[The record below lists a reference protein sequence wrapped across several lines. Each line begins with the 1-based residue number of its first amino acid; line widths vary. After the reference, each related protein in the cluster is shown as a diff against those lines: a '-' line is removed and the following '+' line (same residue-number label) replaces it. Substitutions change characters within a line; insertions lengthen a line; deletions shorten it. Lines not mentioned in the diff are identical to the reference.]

1 MPRSGKRY
9 ERRDLKVPFIRPE
22 EYDQALSVVIGQEQL
37 KVKLK
42 SAFSQYTAYLQD
54 ESAGRPIVLIY
65 GESGSGK
72 TFAIEQ
78 LAKAT
83 GLPLSIVSA
92 SSLSPPSYKGVTL
105 QDILVRHW
113 TQYRTDQGILYVDE
127 INKWCA
133 ASLTRGGKSG
143 AGAEDVG
150 NGVRSQHEL
159 LRYVEMEKVN
169 FVDIARDI
177 EELADIEFNTKNL
190 LWVFSGAFLEL
201 PGFIKRRLR
210 HAYLPEKEI
219 WGHAMPA
226 DFMAYGMVEELA
238 LRVQTYAWTE
248 PLDGMQLVEILTSQE
263 LPKWQKR
270 FEQIGCELEI
280 QPGAVGLVAHRAFQ
294 EKIGARGAVSLM
306 RRAMDDIFYHVSQQ
320 HLTHFSVDT
329 DMVVTGQV
337 PAQLEVA
344 G

>member
-1 MPRSGKRY
+1 MPRSGKGRY
-9 ERRDLKVPFIRPE
+9 ERRPLEVPFMRPE
-22 EYDQALSVVIGQEQL
+22 QYDDALNAVIGQEQL

-54 ESAGRPIVLIY
+54 ESAGRPIVMVY

-72 TFAIEQ
+72 TFAIER

-113 TQYRTDQGILYVDE
+113 MTHRTDQGILYVDE
-127 INKWCA
+127 INKWCSM
-133 ASLTRGGKSG
+133 SLTRGGKG
-143 AGAEDVG
+143 LAGAEDVG

-177 EELADIEFNTKNL
+177 EELADVEFDTQKL
-190 LWVFSGAFLEL
+190 LWIFSGAFIEL
-201 PGFIKRRLR
+201 PGVIKKRLG
-210 HAYLPEKEI
+210 HGYLPEKET
-219 WGHAMPA
+219 WSHAMPA

-263 LPKWQKR
+263 LPRWTKR
-270 FEQIGCELEI
+270 FAQIGCELIIE
-280 QPGAVGLVAHRAFQ
+280 PGALGLVAHRAFK
-294 EKIGARGAVSLM
+294 EKIGARGASSLL
-306 RRAMDDIFYHVSQQ
+306 RRALDDIFYHVSKQG
-320 HLTHFSVDT
+320 LTTFTVNS

-337 PAQLEVA
+337 PLLEVI
-344 G
+344 